1 MTSPSPAPSNRP
13 ARRRTHGYLLLEL
26 ILALTLFSLA
36 VLGLARSLQM
46 SIQTGAIIN
55 RDHDVRL
62 ALRGFLEEIRRK
74 PLSEMTQ
81 SYLDPRLNLTL
92 QSSIEPLE
100 LRDRNGTVLNNL
112 YTLRVAT
119 TYEAGAEQREE
130 FLEVFVY
137 KTQTEEAN

>member
-1 MTSPSPAPSNRP
+1 M
-13 ARRRTHGYLLLEL
+13 LLEL

-46 SIQTGAIIN
+46 SIQTASIIN

-62 ALRGFLEEIRRK
+62 ALRGFLEEVRRK
-74 PLSEMTQ
+74 PLAEMTQ

-92 QSSIEPLE
+92 QSSLTPLQ
-100 LRDRNGTVLNNL
+100 LRDRNGAVLNNL

-119 TYEAGAEQREE
+119 TYEVGTEQREE

-137 KTQTEEAN
+137 KTRTENPTN

>member
-1 MTSPSPAPSNRP
+1 M
-13 ARRRTHGYLLLEL
+13 LLEL

-46 SIQTGAIIN
+46 SIQTASIIN

-62 ALRGFLEEIRRK
+62 ALRGFLEEVRRK
-74 PLSEMTQ
+74 PLAEMTQ

-92 QSSIEPLE
+92 QSSLTPLQ
-100 LRDRNGTVLNNL
+100 LRDRNGAVLNNL

-119 TYEAGAEQREE
+119 NYEVGTEQREE

-137 KTQTEEAN
+137 KTRTENPTN